1 MEEKKE
7 LVKNVLIKLRW
18 SWDLADNM
26 LALVESEYCTESLL
40 DELIGLLN
48 DSLQNVKN
56 ANEEVIFKNA
66 LETIQK
72 LKQKEEIK

>member
-1 MEEKKE
+1 
-7 LVKNVLIKLRW
+7 
-18 SWDLADNM
+18 M